1 MQKQTWLYNRFLV
14 TLNSDAMALIFMP
27 KKSAFIILLVLGM
40 ICLVDG
46 IAKKD
51 IIEIL
56 VALVLLGY
64 SIISLATGRKKRKS
78 NENLREQK
86 E

>member
-1 MQKQTWLYNRFLV
+1 
-14 TLNSDAMALIFMP
+14 MALIFMP